1 MRAAIYSPYLDTLGG
16 GERYVISVAKVFQEN
31 GFDVDVESK
40 DNKIIDKLAK
50 RFGMDLSGINVVD
63 SIKRGDGYDYCFW
76 LSDGSIPTLYARKNI
91 LHFQRPF
98 SSVDGKS
105 LINRMKF
112 FRINKVVVNSN
123 FTKKWI
129 DKEYPVESV
138 VIYPPVDVH
147 QFKPGKKENLI
158 LCVARFSQLEQAKR
172 QDVLIKAFQRIYD
185 SGFRNWKLVLAG
197 GSEVGRTKF
206 VDQLIKKA
214 KGYPIKIIEN
224 PSFQKI
230 TGLYGSAKILWS
242 ASGFEV
248 DENKMPQKVEHF
260 GIMVVEGMSAGAV
273 PIICNAGGHKEI
285 IKSGENGYLWSTIE
299 DLISNTKDIID
310 DSKLLKEIS
319 QRASKDALK
328 YSYARF
334 KGEILSLIK

>member
-1 MRAAIYSPYLDTLGG
+1 MKAAIFSPYLDTQGG
-16 GERYVISVAKVFQEN
+16 GERYVFSVAKIFHDN

-40 DNKIIDKLAK
+40 DNKIIEKLAK
-50 RFGMDLSGINVVD
+50 RFGMDSDGINVVD

-76 LSDGSIPTLYARKNI
+76 LSDGSVPTLYARKNI

-98 SSVDGKS
+98 FNVDGKS

-112 FRINKVVVNSN
+112 FRINKVVVNSR
-123 FTKKWI
+123 FTKEWI
-129 DKEYPVESV
+129 DKEYPIESIV
-138 VIYPPVDVH
+138 VYPPVDVH

-158 LCVARFSQLEQAKR
+158 LNVARFSQLEQSKR
-172 QDVLIKAFQRIYD
+172 QDVLVKAFQRIYD
-185 SGFRNWKLVLAG
+185 SGFRNWKLTLAG

-206 VDQLIKKA
+206 VDQLIKNA

-224 PSFQKI
+224 PSFEKI
-230 TGLYGSAKILWS
+230 SELYSSSKIFWS
-242 ASGFEV
+242 ASGYGI
-248 DENKMPQKVEHF
+248 DEKLNPQKVEHF
-260 GIMVVEGMSAGAV
+260 GITTVEAMAAGAI
-273 PIICNAGGHKEI
+273 PIIYKAGGHMEI
-285 IKSGENGYLWSTIE
+285 VKPEENGYLWSTVE
-299 DLISNTKDIID
+299 DLISTTKDIID